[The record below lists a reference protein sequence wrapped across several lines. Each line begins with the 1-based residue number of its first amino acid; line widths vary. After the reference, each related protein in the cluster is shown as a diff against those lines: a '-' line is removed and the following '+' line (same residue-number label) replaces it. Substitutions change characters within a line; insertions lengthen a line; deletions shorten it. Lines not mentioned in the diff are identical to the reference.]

1 MRLTRGKV
9 IIIAIFVG
17 IALTFVGLI
26 AFERLEGEY
35 IRPNITVT
43 METVKMK
50 GININNPDLMIV
62 LVEFAIL
69 NETEQT
75 LVVSKI
81 DYDMY
86 ANESLVGRGNLSFL
100 DIPLTG
106 RAPLF
111 PNSSTILPSEMQ
123 LRKSPEVIETWEKLV
138 NDDTEDIT
146 WHTKGVAQIES
157 AFSIIEIDINSTL

>member
-17 IALTFVGLI
+17 IAMTFVGLI
-26 AFERLEGEY
+26 VFERLEGED

-86 ANESLVGRGNLSFL
+86 ANESLVGRGNLSLL

-111 PNSSTILPSEMQ
+111 PNSSTILSSEMQ